1 MILSLVVA
9 LGGNRVIG
17 KEGGLP
23 WHIPGDLKLFKKTTM
38 GKPII
43 MGRKT
48 WQSLGRPLPGRTNI
62 VITRNQAF
70 SAEGA
75 VVVGSLDQALSVG
88 GECAS
93 EEIMVI
99 GGAEIYAQ
107 ALPKADRLYLTEVA
121 LTPDGDAFFPDFD
134 KALWHETS
142 RQEFP
147 SEEDIP
153 AYALLVY
160 ERAPQPWLGKR

>member
-1 MILSLVVA
+1 MIVALVVA
-9 LGGNRVIG
+9 MGENRVIG
-17 KEGGLP
+17 KAGGLP

-48 WQSLGRPLPGRTNI
+48 WESLGRALPGRTNI
-62 VITRNQAF
+62 VISRDPAY

-75 VVVGSLDQALSVG
+75 EVARSLDQALAVAAALSG
-88 GECAS
+88 

-99 GGAEIYAQ
+99 GGAEIYRL

-121 LTPDGDAFFPDFD
+121 LKPDGDAFFPDFD
-134 KALWHETS
+134 KAAWHQTS
-142 RQEFP
+142 REAFP
-147 SEEDIP
+147 AEGEAP
-153 AYALLVY
+153 AYTLRVY
-160 ERAPQPWLGKR
+160 DRIA

>member
-1 MILSLVVA
+1 MIVALVVA
-9 LGGNRVIG
+9 LGENRVIG
-17 KEGGLP
+17 KAGGLP

-48 WQSLGRPLPGRTNI
+48 WESLGRALPGRTNI
-62 VITRNQAF
+62 VISRDPAY

-75 VVVGSLDQALSVG
+75 EVAGDLDQALAIAG
-88 GECAS
+88 ALTS

-99 GGAEIYAQ
+99 GGAEIYRL

-121 LTPDGDAFFPDFD
+121 AKPDGDAFFPDFD
-134 KALWHETS
+134 KAAWRETS
-142 RQEFP
+142 CAAFP
-147 SEEDIP
+147 AEGEAP
-153 AYALLVY
+153 AYALRVY
-160 ERAPQPWLGKR
+160 DRIA

>member
-1 MILSLVVA
+1 MIIALVVA
-9 LGGNRVIG
+9 MAENRVIG
-17 KEGGLP
+17 KAGGLP

-48 WQSLGRPLPGRTNI
+48 WESLGRALPGRTNI
-62 VITRNQAF
+62 VISRDPAY

-75 VVVGSLDQALSVG
+75 EVAGDLDQALGV
-88 GECAS
+88 AAALAD

-99 GGAEIYAQ
+99 GGAEIYRL

-121 LTPDGDAFFPDFD
+121 LKPDGDAFFPDFD
-134 KALWHETS
+134 KAAWRETS
-142 RQEFP
+142 REAFP
-147 SEEDIP
+147 AEGEAP
-153 AYALLVY
+153 AYTLRVY
-160 ERAPQPWLGKR
+160 DRIA